1 MKYDVKMLKDME
13 IMRLYKE
20 NIRKRITE
28 NNEQQN
34 NRNEETSETK
44 WRILRK
50 WWQQLLMRW
59 MDMKKGGRG
68 TTGMIRN
75 ARKRPNKEITPKSK
89 CWTGQK
95 EWILTIKQICEGK
108 PSKCESKKK
117 NYLGCWEVLRKQTKN
132 EPRKLYTIAHGM
144 KPVSKH

>member
-50 WWQQLLMRW
+50 W
-59 MDMKKGGRG
+59 
-68 TTGMIRN
+68 
-75 ARKRPNKEITPKSK
+75 
-89 CWTGQK
+89 
-95 EWILTIKQICEGK
+95 
-108 PSKCESKKK
+108 
-117 NYLGCWEVLRKQTKN
+117 
-132 EPRKLYTIAHGM
+132 
-144 KPVSKH
+144 